1 MTKHP
6 SHPGAFARPADVVT
20 RRTATAALLAI
31 AFTGCSFAPV
41 NTDVDPTAIVEI
53 RVHGDGFVE
62 FEGERIPLEAAVLTM
77 RQRFRPMAV
86 SERAGIVVQLDRAPV
101 ADTPAVHAAIAAD
114 FNRLLEQCQIMG
126 VQHARVL

>member
-1 MTKHP
+1 M
-6 SHPGAFARPADVVT
+6 SARVVT
-20 RRTATAALLAI
+20 VAALLAF
-31 AFTGCSFAPV
+31 ATTSTSCSFAPV
-41 NTDVDPTAIVEI
+41 NTDVDPAAIVEI

-62 FEGERIPLEAAVLTM
+62 FEGERVPLEAAVLTM

-86 SERAGIVVQLDRAPV
+86 SERAGIVVQLNRAPV